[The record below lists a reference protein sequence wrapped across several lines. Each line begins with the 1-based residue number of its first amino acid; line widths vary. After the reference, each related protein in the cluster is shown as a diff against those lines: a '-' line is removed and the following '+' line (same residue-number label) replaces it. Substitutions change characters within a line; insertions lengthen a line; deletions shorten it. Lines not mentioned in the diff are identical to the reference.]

1 MDSEKLVIFKVDLQA
16 QLNLIK
22 QVDERLK
29 ERANNVQSK
38 DPILLESIAYQ
49 IHNLYSAIEDL
60 LKLIADY
67 FENNIGNSS
76 QWHSL
81 LLQRM
86 TIIVPQVRP
95 AVLSSETYTLLNALR
110 GFRHF
115 FRHAYG
121 ATIEYEQLKSNLDKA
136 LNALPQL
143 ESDLN
148 QFLAQLEQTN
158 HESEDSS
165 S

>member
-1 MDSEKLVIFKVDLQA
+1 MDSKTLVIFKVDVQA

-22 QVDERLK
+22 QVNERLK
-29 ERANNVQSK
+29 ERANNLETK

-67 FENNIGNSS
+67 FENNISNSR

-81 LLQRM
+81 LLRRM
-86 TIIVPQVRP
+86 SITIPQVRP
-95 AVLSSETYTLLNALR
+95 AILSSETYTLLNGLR
-110 GFRHF
+110 GFCHF

-136 LNALPQL
+136 LDALPKL

-148 QFLAQLEQTN
+148 QFLAQLESGDE
-158 HESEDSS
+158 ESEETSG
-165 S
+165 

>member
-1 MDSEKLVIFKVDLQA
+1 MDSEKLVVLKVDIQA

-22 QVDERLK
+22 TVDERLK
-29 ERANNVQSK
+29 ERANHLKSD

-60 LKLIADY
+60 LKLIANY
-67 FENNIGNSS
+67 FENNISNSS

-86 TIIVPQVRP
+86 TIVVPQVRP
-95 AVLSSETYTLLNALR
+95 AVLSAETYNLLNALR

-136 LNALPQL
+136 LTVFPKL
-143 ESDLN
+143 ESDLS
-148 QFLAQLEQTN
+148 QFLVQLEPGN
-158 HESEDSS
+158 EESEESS
-165 S
+165 D

>member
-1 MDSEKLVIFKVDLQA
+1 MGFLVMRSPLAPNRRFDVQKPSRDRKDLIFFFSPSSV
-16 QLNLIK
+16 
-22 QVDERLK
+22 
-29 ERANNVQSK
+29 
-38 DPILLESIAYQ
+38 P
-49 IHNLYSAIEDL
+49 H
-60 LKLIADY
+60 DY
-67 FENNIGNSS
+67 KNCYISNSR

-86 TIIVPQVRP
+86 TITIPQVRP
-95 AVLSSETYTLLNALR
+95 AVLSSETYTLLNGLQ

-148 QFLAQLEQTN
+148 QFLAQLESGKE
-158 HESEDSS
+158 ESEETSG
-165 S
+165 

>member
-1 MDSEKLVIFKVDLQA
+1 MDSEKLVILKVDLQA

-22 QVDERLK
+22 TVDERLK
-29 ERANNVQSK
+29 ERANNLKS
-38 DPILLESIAYQ
+38 DDLILLESIAYQ

-67 FENNIGNSS
+67 FENNISHSS
-76 QWHSL
+76 QWHRL

-86 TIIVPQVRP
+86 TITVPEVRP

-121 ATIEYEQLKSNLDKA
+121 ANIEYEQLKSNLDKA
-136 LNALPQL
+136 LKVFPKL

-148 QFLAQLEQTN
+148 QFLAQLEQSDE
-158 HESEDSS
+158 ESEENSG
-165 S
+165 

>member
-1 MDSEKLVIFKVDLQA
+1 MDSKTLVVFKVDVQA

-29 ERANNVQSK
+29 ERANNLQGDDS
-38 DPILLESIAYQ
+38 ILLESIAYQ

-60 LKLIADY
+60 LKLIANY
-67 FENNIGNSS
+67 FENNISNSS

-86 TIIVPQVRP
+86 TIPVPNVRP
-95 AVLSSETYTLLNALR
+95 AVLGSETYTLLNALR

-136 LNALPQL
+136 LNVFPKL
-143 ESDLN
+143 ESNLN
-148 QFLAQLEQTN
+148 QFLAQLESSDE
-158 HESEDSS
+158 ESEETNS
-165 S
+165 

>member
-1 MDSEKLVIFKVDLQA
+1 MDSEKLVIFKVDVEA

-22 QVDERLK
+22 KVDERLK
-29 ERANNVQSK
+29 ERANNLKS
-38 DPILLESIAYQ
+38 DDLILLESIAYQ

-67 FENNIGNSS
+67 FENNISHSS
-76 QWHSL
+76 QWHRL

-86 TIIVPQVRP
+86 TIIVPEVRP

-136 LNALPQL
+136 LNVFPKLK
-143 ESDLN
+143 SDLN
-148 QFLAQLEQTN
+148 QFLAQLEQSN
-158 HESEDSS
+158 EESEEISG
-165 S
+165 

>member
-1 MDSEKLVIFKVDLQA
+1 MDSETLVVFKVDIQA

-22 QVDERLK
+22 TVDERLR
-29 ERANNVQSK
+29 ERANNVESK

-67 FENNIGNSS
+67 FENHISNSR

-86 TIIVPQVRP
+86 TITIPQVRP
-95 AVLSSETYTLLNALR
+95 AVLTSETYTLLNGLR

-136 LNALPQL
+136 LNALPEL
-143 ESDLN
+143 ESDLD
-148 QFLAQLEQTN
+148 QFLAQLEQTDN
-158 HESEDSS
+158 ESEEASS
-165 S
+165 